1 MKNLI
6 EISKIV
12 TKKKV
17 RKIEIFDH
25 AALEN
30 QNSKFAEFYE
40 ALAASKF
47 KNDRDAAKYLY
58 DCSPSHDKYRQLKSR
73 FRKRLLNTLFFIDV
87 NLPSASNYDRAY
99 FSCNKDWTLVKI
111 LMWNDADKS
120 AEDLAKSI
128 LTTALKFKFADVIV
142 NCCRIL
148 RKYAAEDGREK
159 DFEMYDQHIKQFA
172 NVLEAETRSEELFQ
186 RVILRYR
193 HPATEIEGLT
203 EQLVTYCDA
212 LVGLSEMYD
221 SPVVNYNMYLVWTFR
236 YEMQQDYEAM
246 LTVCGRAEEYIEN
259 HPDYLQED
267 KLATFHLKKM
277 TGYLH
282 MQDFKNGRTTVEK
295 SLQTFQ
301 EGSPLWFLFMEYYL
315 LLAFHTS
322 NYINALAIFSRAVK
336 HSKFRKLKME
346 TRERWKTFEVYL
358 NYFIET
364 ETNQIEMLQ
373 AQSKR
378 TFKLNRFLNDPILY
392 PKEHRPFTILLVIA
406 QFLFLLEKRNFQLA
420 TEKVERLRGYA
431 TKQLSK
437 VDQFRTI
444 QFIRLLQQLAKADY
458 EVTEMSNPAK
468 YYDRLVEQPFF
479 YRGLLH
485 ELEIVPYEKL
495 WNHIL
500 KKLS

>member
-25 AALEN
+25 ASLEN
-30 QNSKFAEFYE
+30 TNSKFSEFYE
-40 ALAASKF
+40 SLAADKF
-47 KNDRDAAKYLY
+47 KNDRDAAKFLY

-99 FSCNKDWTLVKI
+99 FSSNKDWTLVKI
-111 LMWNDADKS
+111 LLSNGADKT
-120 AEDLAKSI
+120 AEDLTKSI

-148 RKYAAEDGREK
+148 RRFAAEDGREK
-159 DFEMYDQHIKQFA
+159 DFEEYDQHIKQFS
-172 NVLEAETRSEELFQ
+172 NVLEAEIRSEELFQ
-186 RVILRYR
+186 RVLLKYR
-193 HPATEIEGLT
+193 KPVTEIEGLD

-212 LVGLSEMYD
+212 LVGLSEIYD
-221 SPVVNYNMYLVWTFR
+221 SPVISYNMYLVWTFR

-246 LTVCGRAEEYIEN
+246 LAVCERGEQYIEAN
-259 HPDYLQED
+259 PNYLQED

-277 TGYLH
+277 TAYLH
-282 MQDFKNGRTTVEK
+282 LQDFKNGRITVEK
-295 SLQTFQ
+295 SLETFRK
-301 EGSPLWFLFMEYYL
+301 GSTLWFLFMEYYL
-315 LLAFHTS
+315 LLAFHTG
-322 NYINALAIFSRAVK
+322 NFINALAIYHRAVN
-336 HSKFRKLKME
+336 HSKFRKLKIK
-346 TRERWKTFEVYL
+346 TREKWKVFEVYL

-364 ETNQIEMLQ
+364 ETDQIEVLR

-378 TFKLNRFLNDPILY
+378 AFKVSRFLNDPILY
-392 PKEHRPFTILLVIA
+392 PKEQRPFTIHLVIA
-406 QFLFLLEKRNFQLA
+406 QFLFLLEKKAYPLA
-420 TEKVERLRGYA
+420 NERVERLRSYA
-431 TKQLSK
+431 TKQLHK
-437 VDQFRTI
+437 VDQHRTI
-444 QFIRLLQQLAKADY
+444 MFIRMLQQLAKADY
-458 EVTEMSNPAK
+458 QPGEISKPEK

-485 ELEIVPYEKL
+485 ELEIMPFEKL

-500 KKLS
+500 KKVS